1 MPIVVQVCLF
11 LVFFMNYLR
20 MVFVSS
26 QSVVVPTSLTGRLV
40 FSISRLWRTTRN
52 RKWKDSK
59 LSNEGCHRGMYKCVV
74 YFLFTWQHGLF
85 LEQYPL
91 QIYTCLTRLR
101 VSLFRSE
108 ASDGMKSYSAIN
120 LNMRRN
126 KEKLNDLH
134 ELIASVGLSSLFAC
148 ARTVADQSLTLKT
161 PNILNSTVRWSNCL
175 QHLSRRVVRPKT
187 AF

>member
-59 LSNEGCHRGMYKCVV
+59 LSNEGCHRGMYKCIVYLIFTFAAYFTPDTNWLSVAWTLCDHSCFKCSCRDKTWLEIIILIVV
-74 YFLFTWQHGLF
+74 SFSGFRGLVQSDSFDGFYIFPFLT
-85 LEQYPL
+85 
-91 QIYTCLTRLR
+91 
-101 VSLFRSE
+101 
-108 ASDGMKSYSAIN
+108 
-120 LNMRRN
+120 
-126 KEKLNDLH
+126 
-134 ELIASVGLSSLFAC
+134 
-148 ARTVADQSLTLKT
+148 
-161 PNILNSTVRWSNCL
+161 
-175 QHLSRRVVRPKT
+175 
-187 AF
+187 

>member
-1 MPIVVQVCLF
+1 MVDISWPSLLIISPPSMPIVVQVCLF
-11 LVFFMNYLR
+11 LVFFMYYLR

-59 LSNEGCHRGMYKCVV
+59 LSNEGCHCGMYKCFV

-91 QIYTCLTRLR
+91 QMLAVVLVNISPKDIMPMVATSRYLQ
-101 VSLFRSE
+101 
-108 ASDGMKSYSAIN
+108 YSFIPPCSIWGW
-120 LNMRRN
+120 LQQTSWMR
-126 KEKLNDLH
+126 
-134 ELIASVGLSSLFAC
+134 
-148 ARTVADQSLTLKT
+148 
-161 PNILNSTVRWSNCL
+161 
-175 QHLSRRVVRPKT
+175 
-187 AF
+187 